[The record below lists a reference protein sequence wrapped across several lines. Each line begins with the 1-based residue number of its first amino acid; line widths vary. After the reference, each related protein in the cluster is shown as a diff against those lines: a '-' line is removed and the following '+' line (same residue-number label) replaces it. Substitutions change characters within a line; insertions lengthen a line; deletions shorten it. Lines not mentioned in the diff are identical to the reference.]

1 MTDQDR
7 TAAEQSD
14 PIGRFAAIFNLRLS
28 WLYALAV
35 IFTAYEVVMRYGLS
49 SPTIWVHD
57 MTIALCAT
65 AFVFAGAYAM
75 AKDQHIRITS
85 LYDNFSPRAR
95 AVLDVLHAA
104 LTLAFLAGLTYAA
117 IIQAERS
124 LALMET
130 SGRAWDVP
138 IPAFLKTVLAVG
150 AAMMAVL
157 AVDRLVQ
164 AIRRLGRS

>member
-1 MTDQDR
+1 MSDR
-7 TAAEQSD
+7 EIIDRGGD
-14 PIGRFAAIFNLRLS
+14 PIGGFAARFNLRLS

-57 MTIALCAT
+57 ITIALCAT

-75 AKDQHIRITS
+75 VKDQHIRITS
-85 LYDNFSPRAR
+85 VYDNFRPRTR
-95 AVLDVLHAA
+95 AVLDILHAA
-104 LTLAFLAGLTYAA
+104 LTLAFLLGLTYAA
-117 IIQAERS
+117 MIQAQRS

-150 AAMMAVL
+150 AVMMAIL
-157 AVDRLVQ
+157 AADRLVR
-164 AIRRLGRS
+164 AVRRLRRS

>member
-7 TAAEQSD
+7 TAAERSD
-14 PIGRFAAIFNLRLS
+14 PIGRLAAIFNLKLS
-28 WLYALAV
+28 WLYAFAV

-57 MTIALCAT
+57 TTIALCAT

-75 AKDQHIRITS
+75 VKDQHIRITS
-85 LYDNFSPRAR
+85 IYDNFSPRTR
-95 AVLDVLHAA
+95 AALDILHAA

-117 IIQAERS
+117 VIQAERS

-150 AAMMAVL
+150 AAMMAML
-157 AVDRLVQ
+157 AADRLVR
-164 AIRRLGRS
+164 AVHRLRRS